1 MGVFNNVKYLL
12 YYIIIIKIK
21 LLLIIL
27 LKIFIKEYNINITN
41 TLDLVVDF
49 NKKKIFVL
57 INSFIMVIIKL

>member
-49 NKKKIFVL
+49 NKKKYLF
-57 INSFIMVIIKL
+57 